1 MHFKLG
7 DCYGF
12 LLNDLPSAIR
22 EYDRAIT
29 IKPDFI
35 TAYLHKAG
43 TYNSMGKFDLAEKTL
58 RRALEMDESSIE
70 VYLELVFGKVFNE
83 GDVKKVQDA
92 LENQELNQ
100 KLLVDIHFTLGKIYS
115 V

>member
-1 MHFKLG
+1 LLR
-7 DCYGF
+7 F

-58 RRALEMDESSIE
+58 RRPA
-70 VYLELVFGKVFNE
+70 
-83 GDVKKVQDA
+83 
-92 LENQELNQ
+92 
-100 KLLVDIHFTLGKIYS
+100 VDGILAKCAG
-115 V
+115 